1 MLKKLKIL
9 NLSHSHHLTRSP
21 DFSKLPKLEKLIL
34 KGCERLSKVHQS
46 IGHLEGLALVNL
58 KDCKMLKELPMS
70 FYQLKAIETLILS
83 GCSKFDNLMK
93 DLGLMV
99 SLRTLLADNTAI
111 REIPSSI
118 IQLSNLE
125 YLSLCGLK
133 QRPSKL
139 FLTRFWSHLLPR
151 RCVKYPTSLSG
162 LYALKELYV
171 RDCNLNDSSLPKDL
185 ESLSCLEPSKPQG
198 PPKLVHLLLD
208 NCTNL
213 HAIPELPTNLAVLRA
228 DGCTALERMPNFS
241 EMLSIRQLN
250 LSDSPKLS
258 DIPGFGYSSYLLEI
272 EMEGCINISRT
283 LKEKLQQ
290 RGSYADNFGGNFLP
304 GNDIPPRFMYVNEG
318 GILSFQVPP
327 NIGSNLK
334 AFTLYI
340 VYSCSSKNRE
350 NVNSIFIQVINH
362 TKHTVFFVRPSS
374 RPKEIISSGYLARTL
389 LKQDVDMIRSLP
401 YAHFRRENDDEGG
414 ITSTSRGV
422 AVTHQQINFN
432 KCIFWCLIAAIACSY
447 IFCLISN

>member
-1 MLKKLKIL
+1 
-9 NLSHSHHLTRSP
+9 
-21 DFSKLPKLEKLIL
+21 
-34 KGCERLSKVHQS
+34 
-46 IGHLEGLALVNL
+46 
-58 KDCKMLKELPMS
+58 MS

-93 DLGLMV
+93 DLGQMV

-185 ESLSCLEPSKPQG
+185 ESLSCLEVLNLGRNCFFSLPCLSGLLQLQDLTLDNCNLTEEAITATNLWTLPSLDLLDLSGNSFRSLPSLRG
-198 PPKLVHLLLD
+198 LPKLVHLLLD

-290 RGSYADNFGGNFLP
+290 
-304 GNDIPPRFMYVNEG
+304 
-318 GILSFQVPP
+318 
-327 NIGSNLK
+327 
-334 AFTLYI
+334 
-340 VYSCSSKNRE
+340 
-350 NVNSIFIQVINH
+350 
-362 TKHTVFFVRPSS
+362 VRC
-374 RPKEIISSGYLARTL
+374 YL
-389 LKQDVDMIRSLP
+389 
-401 YAHFRRENDDEGG
+401 YAHK
-414 ITSTSRGV
+414 
-422 AVTHQQINFN
+422 THIH
-432 KCIFWCLIAAIACSY
+432 A
-447 IFCLISN
+447 